1 MSSTEDIYEIEILN
15 RQISSS
21 FLGYFIMK
29 KGQLFIVSGPSG
41 SGKTTLSKKVIPEV
55 GDISFVVSYTTREP
69 RPGEK
74 DGVDYK
80 FVSDEEFDGLIA
92 NSRLCEWAIVHGRR
106 YGTPVEPIEVAA
118 SSGIDLIL
126 DIDVQGARNIK
137 AKYSDG
143 VYIFVLPSSLDIL
156 RERLMD
162 RKSERAIEIDTR
174 LEDARKE
181 IQEIDNYDYIIIN
194 DDLADASENLAA
206 IVLSERCR
214 KERVLM
220 DSKLGI
226 YEKKSD

>member
-1 MSSTEDIYEIEILN
+1 M
-15 RQISSS
+15 R
-21 FLGYFIMK
+21 

-55 GDISFVVSYTTREP
+55 GDIIFVVSYTTRTP

-80 FVSDEEFDGLIA
+80 FVTDEEFDGLIA
-92 NSRLCEWAIVHGRR
+92 NSRLCEWAVVHGHR
-106 YGTPVEPIEVAA
+106 YGTPVEPIGVAA

-137 AKYSDG
+137 ARYCEG

-156 RERLMD
+156 RKRLMD

-194 DDLADASENLAA
+194 DDLADASRNLAA
-206 IVLSERCR
+206 IILSERCR
-214 KERVLM
+214 GERVLM